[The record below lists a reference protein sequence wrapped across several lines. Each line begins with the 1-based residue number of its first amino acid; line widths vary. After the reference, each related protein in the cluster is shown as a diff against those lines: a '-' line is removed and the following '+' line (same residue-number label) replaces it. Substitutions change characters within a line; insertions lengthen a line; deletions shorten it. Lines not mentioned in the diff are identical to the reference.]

1 MTDSGCNGTGY
12 ELCGT
17 EHVYGE
23 MGLNMNCVTEYMF
36 TVNID
41 LLQGEGLDNGFVS
54 VWVCVQ

>member
-1 MTDSGCNGTGY
+1 
-12 ELCGT
+12 
-17 EHVYGE
+17 
-23 MGLNMNCVTEYMF
+23 MNCVTEYMF